1 MYQENSINAIKTRI
15 ESMGDK
21 NRLFLNSR
29 GLNETP
35 GTFQIKTALSE
46 YGEENL
52 SEKTIY
58 IVSFPEYEVDEKIL
72 KNCIEILGFQK
83 ENVRFSRFN
92 FPDFKFVPDF
102 IYVTAG
108 NTFEVLH
115 YMRKY
120 CIDNYIKEVMKNET
134 TIYIGSSA
142 GAMIAGSDLRL
153 CTDRDYEGMYDMSAL
168 ELFKGAII
176 PHCTQ
181 EKLKRYLAVQ
191 EKHVMESYPVI
202 YSVSD
207 KEVVILDMEK
217 DEA

>member
-1 MYQENSINAIKTRI
+1 
-15 ESMGDK
+15 MGYK
-21 NRLFLNSR
+21 SRLFLNSR
-29 GLNETP
+29 GLNGEE
-35 GTFQIKTALSE
+35 GTNQIKTTLSE

-83 ENVRFSRFN
+83 ENIRFSGYN

-102 IYVTAG
+102 IYVTEG

-120 CIDNYIKEVMKNET
+120 CIDNYIKEVMKNES

-153 CTDRDYEGMYDMSAL
+153 CTDKNYEEMYDLSAL
-168 ELFKGAII
+168 GLFDGAII
-176 PHCTQ
+176 PHYTQ
-181 EKLKRYLAVQ
+181 DELKSYLAMVD
-191 EKHVMESYPVI
+191 KRVIDRYPVI
-202 YSVSD
+202 YSVSN
-207 KEVVILDMEK
+207 EEILVLDIERRNIH
-217 DEA
+217 A